1 MFWSS
6 DPSESRRQFLYKT
19 YGIQVVEDNEVV
31 VQQSSVVLLAVK
43 PQILPK
49 VVDQLKDTIS
59 TARPLLLSILAGIT
73 LHQLAESF
81 VGWSIIRAMPNT
93 PATVGVGRHRS
104 GSQGRRDPA
113 ANRPGATKFLPA

>member
-1 MFWSS
+1 MKSLSS
-6 DPSESRRQFLYKT
+6 SL
-19 YGIQVVEDNEVV
+19 VWCCW
-31 VQQSSVVLLAVK
+31 QSN

-49 VVDQLKDTIS
+49 VVDPLKDTIS

-93 PATVGVGRHRS
+93 PATVGVGVTALAAREDVTPQQIDQAR
-104 GSQGRRDPA
+104 QIFCQRR
-113 ANRPGATKFLPA
+113 GCG